1 LGPVEGPIQ
10 DEIIWSHIVGQ
21 LIPVLTFAIGLAL
34 GGMAAWWMLRGKIAG
49 EYERGRKDCQPELAA
64 IGERLAGKEKALA
77 DSKAELDKREAELK
91 DIRQQITAL
100 STRGGQLET
109 ALQQERRQA
118 AEKLA
123 LLETAKQQLTDA
135 FKALAADALK
145 SSNTSFL
152 ELAKTNLEKFQEAAK
167 GDLEKRQTAI
177 DELVKPVKE
186 SLGKVDSKL
195 QEIEKARLEA
205 YTGLTEQVKSLRET
219 QESLRSETTN
229 LVQALRRPQVR
240 GRWGEFQLRRVVEMA
255 GMMEH
260 CDFAEQKSMTTE
272 EGMQRPDLVVKL
284 PGNRC
289 IAVDA
294 KTPLEAYLEALESP
308 DEETRSAKLKDHA
321 RQVRNHVTA
330 LGRKSYFE
338 QLANSPDFVVLF
350 LPGEVFYTA
359 ALQQDPELIEA
370 GVNDRVLITS
380 PTSLIALLRAVAYGW
395 RQERLAE
402 NARQISELG
411 RELYDRLGT
420 MADHF
425 ATVGKA
431 LDKAVKSY
439 NQAISSLE
447 TRVLPGA
454 RKFKE
459 LGAASTAESIEPMKP
474 LESDPRSIQ
483 APELLAL
490 SEEQKES

>member
-1 LGPVEGPIQ
+1 
-10 DEIIWSHIVGQ
+10 
-21 LIPVLTFAIGLAL
+21 
-34 GGMAAWWMLRGKIAG
+34 
-49 EYERGRKDCQPELAA
+49 
-64 IGERLAGKEKALA
+64 
-77 DSKAELDKREAELK
+77 
-91 DIRQQITAL
+91 
-100 STRGGQLET
+100 
-109 ALQQERRQA
+109 LQQERRQA

-123 LLETAKQQLTDA
+123 LLENAKQQLADA

-152 ELAKTNLEKFQEAAK
+152 ELAKTHLEKYQESAK

-186 SLGKVDSKL
+186 SLLKVDSKL
-195 QEIEKARLEA
+195 QEIEKSRVEA
-205 YTGLTEQVKSLRET
+205 YSGLTEQVKSLRET

-255 GMMEH
+255 GMMEY
-260 CDFAEQKSMTTE
+260 CDFTEQQSMNTE
-272 EGMQRPDLVVKL
+272 DGMQRPDLVVKL

-289 IAVDA
+289 IVVDA
-294 KTPLEAYLEALESP
+294 KTPLEAYLEAIEAP
-308 DEETRSAKLKDHA
+308 DEESRNAKMKEHA
-321 RQVRNHVTA
+321 RQVRNHVTS
-330 LGRKSYFE
+330 LSRKSYFE
-338 QLANSPDFVVLF
+338 QFANSPDFVVLF

-395 RQERLAE
+395 RQEQLAE

-411 RELYDRLGT
+411 QDLYKRLST
-420 MADHF
+420 LAEHF
-425 ATVGKA
+425 ASVGKA
-431 LDKAVKSY
+431 LDKAVKAY
-439 NQAISSLE
+439 NSAVVSLE

-459 LGAASTAESIEPMKP
+459 LGAASTAESIELVKP
-474 LESDPRSIQ
+474 LEADPRMIQ
-483 APELLAL
+483 APELFAL
-490 SEEQKES
+490 REEREEV

>member
-1 LGPVEGPIQ
+1 
-10 DEIIWSHIVGQ
+10 VGN
-21 LIPVLTFAIGLAL
+21 LIPLLTFILGLAL
-34 GGMAAWWMLRGKIAG
+34 GAAACWWLLRWKIAA
-49 EYERGRKDCQPELAA
+49 EFERGRKEGQAELAA
-64 IGERLAGKEKALA
+64 MNERLAGRDNNIAEL
-77 DSKAELDKREAELK
+77 KAEIAGLKAEIEKREAAIHGVQK
-91 DIRQQITAL
+91 QITEL

-123 LLETAKQQLTDA
+123 LLENAKEQLANA

-152 ELAKTNLEKFQEAAK
+152 ELAKTQLEKFQETAK

-186 SLGKVDSKL
+186 SLTKVDCKL
-195 QEIEKARLEA
+195 QEIEKSRLEA
-205 YTGLTEQVKSLRET
+205 YSGLTEQVKSLRET

-260 CDFAEQKSMTTE
+260 CDFAEQQSMATE

-289 IAVDA
+289 IVVDA
-294 KTPLEAYLEALESP
+294 KTPLEAYLEAIETP
-308 DEETRSAKLKDHA
+308 DEEARNAKFKEHA
-321 RQVRNHVTA
+321 RHVRNHVLA

-338 QLANSPDFVVLF
+338 QFANSPDFVVLF
-350 LPGEVFYTA
+350 LPGEVFYSA

-395 RQERLAE
+395 RQEQLAE
-402 NARQISELG
+402 NARHISELG
-411 RELYDRLGT
+411 QELYKRLST
-420 MADHF
+420 LAEHF

-431 LDKAVKSY
+431 LEKAVKSY
-439 NQAISSLE
+439 NSAVVSLE

-459 LGAASTAESIEPMKP
+459 LGAASLSESIEAVKP
-474 LESDPRSIQ
+474 LEADPRSIQ
-483 APELLAL
+483 APELLAEAEL
-490 SEEQKES
+490 AIEQRDILMSGQK

>member
-1 LGPVEGPIQ
+1 VE
-10 DEIIWSHIVGQ
+10 Q
-21 LIPVLTFAIGLAL
+21 LIPVLAFVVGLLVGA
-34 GGMAAWWMLRGKIAG
+34 GGAWLAVRGRIVA
-49 EYERGRKDCQPELAA
+49 EFERGRKDAEPELAA
-64 IGERLAGKEKALA
+64 ANERLAGKESAIGELRNEIV
-77 DSKAELDKREAELK
+77 SLKAEIEKREAAYRETQ
-91 DIRQQITAL
+91 QQITAL

-123 LLETAKQQLTDA
+123 ILENAKEQLTNV
-135 FKALAADALK
+135 FKALASETLK

-152 ELAKTNLEKFQEAAK
+152 ELAKTQLEKFQEVAK

-177 DELVKPVKE
+177 DEMVKPVKE
-186 SLGKVDSKL
+186 SLVKVDTKL
-195 QEIEKARLEA
+195 QEIEKSRIEA
-205 YTGLTEQVKSLRET
+205 YSGLNEQVKSLRET
-219 QESLRSETTN
+219 QESLRTETTN

-260 CDFAEQKSMTTE
+260 CDFAEQQSMTTE
-272 EGMQRPDLVVKL
+272 DGVQRPDLIVKL

-289 IAVDA
+289 IVVDA
-294 KTPLEAYLEALESP
+294 KTPLEAYLQALEAT
-308 DEETRSAKLKDHA
+308 DEETRNAKLKEHA
-321 RQVRNHVTA
+321 RHVRNHVVS
-330 LGRKSYFE
+330 LGRKAYHSQFE
-338 QLANSPDFVVLF
+338 NTPEFVVLF

-370 GVNDRVLITS
+370 GVSDRVLITS

-411 RELYDRLGT
+411 RELYDRMGT
-420 MADHF
+420 LADHI
-425 ATVGKA
+425 ASVGKS
-431 LDKAVKSY
+431 LDKAVRDY
-439 NQAISSLE
+439 NKAISSLE
-447 TRVLPGA
+447 TRVLPSA

-459 LGAASTAESIEPMKP
+459 LGAASAAENIEPIKP
-474 LESDPRSIQ
+474 IESDPRAIQ
-483 APELLAL
+483 SPELLAL
-490 SEEQKES
+490 GEEKEEKN

>member
-1 LGPVEGPIQ
+1 MHL
-10 DEIIWSHIVGQ
+10 
-21 LIPVLTFAIGLAL
+21 LTFILGLAL
-34 GGMAAWWMLRGKIAG
+34 GAAAVWWIARGRIAA
-49 EYERGRKDCQPELAA
+49 EFERGRRDCQPELAA
-64 IGERLAGKEKALA
+64 INERLAGRENQITEF
-77 DSKAELDKREAELK
+77 KAEIEKREAANR
-91 DIRQQITAL
+91 DIQQQITAL

-123 LLETAKQQLTDA
+123 LLENAKEQLA
-135 FKALAADALK
+135 NVFKALAADALK

-152 ELAKTNLEKFQEAAK
+152 ELAKTQLEKFQEAAK
-167 GDLEKRQTAI
+167 GDLEKRQMAI
-177 DELVKPVKE
+177 DEMVKPVKE
-186 SLGKVDSKL
+186 SLVKVDSKL
-195 QEIEKARLEA
+195 QEIEKSRVEA
-205 YTGLTEQVKSLRET
+205 YSGLTEQVKSLRET

-229 LVQALRRPQVR
+229 LVQALRQPQVR

-260 CDFAEQKSMTTE
+260 CDFAEQQSMNTE
-272 EGMQRPDLVVKL
+272 EGMQRPDLIVKL

-289 IAVDA
+289 IVVDA
-294 KTPLEAYLEALESP
+294 KTPLEAYLQAIEAP
-308 DEETRSAKLKDHA
+308 DEDARNAKFKEHA
-321 RQVRNHVTA
+321 RQVRNHVA
-330 LGRKSYFE
+330 SLGRKSYFS
-338 QLANSPDFVVLF
+338 QFDNTPDFVVLF

-370 GVNDRVLITS
+370 GVRDRVLITS

-395 RQERLAE
+395 RQEQLAE

-411 RELYDRLGT
+411 RELYDRLGRL
-420 MADHF
+420 ADHF
-425 ATVGKA
+425 AAVGKA
-431 LDKAVKSY
+431 LDKAVKEY
-439 NQAISSLE
+439 NKAVSSLE

-459 LGAASTAESIEPMKP
+459 LGAAGTAEDIAALNP
-474 LESDPRSIQ
+474 LEADPRAIQ

-490 SEEQKES
+490 SEIKEDP

>member
-1 LGPVEGPIQ
+1 MVN
-10 DEIIWSHIVGQ
+10 Q
-21 LIPVLTFAIGLAL
+21 LIPIVTLLAGLAL
-34 GGMAAWWMLRGKIAG
+34 GMVVIWLLLRGRIAA
-49 EYERGRKDCQPELAA
+49 EFDRGRKESQPELAA
-64 IGERLAGKEKALA
+64 MNERLAGRESHIADLKTEIAALK
-77 DSKAELDKREAELK
+77 SEIERREAAIQEV
-91 DIRQQITAL
+91 QQRITEL

-123 LLETAKQQLTDA
+123 LLENAKEQLANA
-135 FKALAADALK
+135 FKALAADALR

-152 ELAKTNLEKFQEAAK
+152 ELAKTHLEKFQESAK

-186 SLGKVDSKL
+186 SLVKVDAKL
-195 QEIEKARLEA
+195 QEIEKSRLEA
-205 YTGLTEQVKSLRET
+205 YSGLTEQVKSLRET

-229 LVQALRRPQVR
+229 LVQALHRPQVR
-240 GRWGEFQLRRVVEMA
+240 GRWGEFQLRRVVELA

-260 CDFAEQKSMTTE
+260 CDFAEQQSMNTE
-272 EGMQRPDLVVKL
+272 DGMQRPDLVVKL
-284 PGNRC
+284 PGNRS
-289 IAVDA
+289 IVVDA
-294 KTPLEAYLEALESP
+294 KTPLEAYLQALEAP
-308 DEETRSAKLKDHA
+308 DEEARNAKLKEHA
-321 RQVRNHVTA
+321 RQVRNHVVA

-338 QLANSPDFVVLF
+338 QFANSPDFVVLF

-395 RQERLAE
+395 RQEQLAE
-402 NARQISELG
+402 NARQISDLG
-411 RELYDRLGT
+411 KELYDRLGT
-420 MADHF
+420 LAEHF
-425 ATVGKA
+425 ASVGKA
-431 LDKAVKSY
+431 LDKAVKEY
-439 NQAISSLE
+439 NKAISSLE
-447 TRVLPGA
+447 MRVLPGA

-459 LGAASTAESIEPMKP
+459 LGAASTAESIAILKP
-474 LESDPRSIQ
+474 LEAEPRSIQ

-490 SEEQKES
+490 TEEEE